1 MAIRRRHI
9 FIAGLFLLFLG
20 AWGLCF
26 GQATEPVSEN
36 DSTGRGVDSLV
47 ERGVLLPLSPN
58 ALTDIVDYKAKD
70 SIALNI
76 KEKTAFLYSK
86 GDVKYQKMAL
96 QADAI
101 DVDFNRQTMH
111 ASSTTDSAGHVVGRP
126 FFKQDDAEYMAD
138 TITFNYNT
146 KKGIICGIITQE
158 GDGYLHGHKIKKMND
173 SVMFLSSGQ
182 YTTCNY
188 THPHFA
194 INFSKSKIISG
205 DKLLTGP
212 AYLTIEDV
220 PTPLAIPFAFIPMTH
235 GRSSGILIPSYGWM
249 DSRGYYLR
257 NGGYYFAINDQM
269 DLSLLGEIYTNLSW
283 AAEAKSNYYRRYK
296 YKGNVDFRYGITK
309 EGLEGDP
316 NTYRKYSDFKF
327 HWQHAQDAKA
337 NPHSRF
343 SADVNL
349 QSRNYNRNT
358 TNSND
363 YFTSTTTSSISYTAQ
378 LGNAFNLAASMRES
392 FNAQTGLMNLKLPS
406 ISLNSI
412 TFYPLRRKSPNGAYR
427 WYENISMSYGLNAE
441 NNITTQDSAIF
452 SQQTLDRMQYG
463 IQHSIPISGSIKLLK
478 FFNWTNS
485 IAYNERWHWSSIE
498 KRYDS
503 VSNTVSIDT
512 IQGFKANRDVS
523 FSSSLSTR
531 IYGMFMFKRGFVK
544 AIRHVINPSVSF
556 SYRPDFG
563 SDRFGYW
570 KQYTDNTGY
579 VHRYS
584 IFEQSLYGGPA
595 DGKSGIVRF
604 NVGNNLEV
612 KVASPRDT
620 TGETKKITLLENL
633 NLAMSYDLA
642 KDSLNW
648 SDFVISGRTTLFKSL
663 ILNYSGTFCPYEIDS
678 EGRKHNKLL
687 IETQHRLFHRSN
699 SNYSAQLSLNIN
711 GNTFKKEGSSKK
723 NEGQMIL
730 PPIMQ
735 SPYNEN
741 PVLLMGNYVDF
752 SVPWNLSLNYTLSYV
767 NKYVSQLY
775 HYQHD
780 VVQTLSITGNF
791 NLTEKWK
798 VVFSTGYDFMN
809 RGMSYTSIDI
819 YRDLHCWEMRFNWV
833 PFGYYKSWNFT
844 INIKASA
851 LKDLKYEKRR
861 SYLDNQGYYTY

>member
-1 MAIRRRHI
+1 M
-9 FIAGLFLLFLG
+9 LFLG
-20 AWGLCF
+20 AWELCF

>member
-1 MAIRRRHI
+1 M
-9 FIAGLFLLFLG
+9 LFLG

-498 KRYDS
+498 KLYDS

-620 TGETKKITLLENL
+620 MGETKKITLLENL

>member
-1 MAIRRRHI
+1 M
-9 FIAGLFLLFLG
+9 LFLG
-20 AWGLCF
+20 AWELCF

-833 PFGYYKSWNFT
+833 PFGYYKSWNFA
-844 INIKASA
+844 INIKAPA
-851 LKDLKYEKRR
+851 LKDLKYEKRH
-861 SYLDNQGYYTY
+861 SYLDNKGYYSY